1 MKRLFTILLA
11 VLSLLSLTACGGSP
25 TEETSQEPLVDIQ
38 PQEPEAP
45 PEPTPEELAAQ
56 EVEDL
61 LASLT
66 LEEKVGQLFFVRVP
80 DTDAVSDVSTYH
92 LGGYILFGR
101 DTADKTADALIQTI
115 QSYQDAAAVDTGIP
129 LLIGVDE
136 EGGRVSRLSSIG
148 VTDILDPMATYG
160 AQGDTAR
167 VHEIGQTLGTQLG
180 SVGFNIDFAPV
191 ADVVT
196 NPNNTEIGDRSFSS
210 DPQVAADMVAAMVEG
225 LQSSGTISCLKHFP
239 GHGSTEADTHEGL
252 SVTSRT
258 LEELR
263 QTELLPFRAG
273 IDAGVEM
280 VMISHMSA
288 PAITGD
294 NTPCDLSPAI
304 VTDLLRE
311 ELGFTG
317 VIVTDSHEMGA
328 ITNYYGCGEAAVK
341 AIAAGCDIVLMP
353 NNLEEA
359 AGAVL
364 TALENG
370 ELTEARI
377 NESVLRILTLKYRYG
392 ILE

>member
-136 EGGRVSRLSSIG
+136 EGGTVVRVSS
-148 VTDILDPMATYG
+148 
-160 AQGDTAR
+160 
-167 VHEIGQTLGTQLG
+167 
-180 SVGFNIDFAPV
+180 
-191 ADVVT
+191 
-196 NPNNTEIGDRSFSS
+196 NPHLRASKFPS
-210 DPQVAADMVAAMVEG
+210 PQKAYA
-225 LQSSGTISCLKHFP
+225 SG
-239 GHGSTEADTHEGL
+239 GME
-252 SVTSRT
+252 
-258 LEELR
+258 
-263 QTELLPFRAG
+263 
-273 IDAGVEM
+273 
-280 VMISHMSA
+280 
-288 PAITGD
+288 
-294 NTPCDLSPAI
+294 
-304 VTDLLRE
+304 
-311 ELGFTG
+311 
-317 VIVTDSHEMGA
+317 
-328 ITNYYGCGEAAVK
+328 
-341 AIAAGCDIVLMP
+341 
-353 NNLEEA
+353 
-359 AGAVL
+359 AVL
-364 TALENG
+364 TALALSRATMRNIRQNLG
-370 ELTEARI
+370 WAFGYNLLGLPVAAGLLHVFGGPMLSPMIAGTAMAMSSF
-377 NESVLRILTLKYRYG
+377 SVVSNALRLRFFKV
-392 ILE
+392 

>member
-136 EGGRVSRLSSIG
+136 EGGTVVRVSSNPHLRASKFPSPQKAYASGGMEAVLADTREKDRLLSA
-148 VTDILDPMATYG
+148 L
-160 AQGDTAR
+160 
-167 VHEIGQTLGTQLG
+167 
-180 SVGFNIDFAPV
+180 GFNVNLSPV
-191 ADVVT
+191 ADVST
-196 NPNNTEIGDRSFSS
+196 NPADFMYDRTFGQ
-210 DPQVAADMVAAMVEG
+210 DAAATADYVAQVVSQMAEDGMGSV
-225 LQSSGTISCLKHFP
+225 LKHFP
-239 GHGSTEADTHEGL
+239 GYGNNVDTHTGIAVDQRPLE
-252 SVTSRT
+252 SFTSSDF
-258 LEELR
+258 
-263 QTELLPFRAG
+263 LPFQAG
-273 IDAGVEM
+273 MESGGGKTAVL
-280 VMISHMSA
+280 VSHNIMTA
-288 PAITGD
+288 VDGDLPAS
-294 NTPCDLSPAI
+294 LSPK
-304 VTDLLRE
+304 V
-311 ELGFTG
+311 
-317 VIVTDSHEMGA
+317 HQ
-328 ITNYYGCGEAAVK
+328 C
-341 AIAAGCDIVLMP
+341 
-353 NNLEEA
+353 
-359 AGAVL
+359 
-364 TALENG
+364 
-370 ELTEARI
+370 
-377 NESVLRILTLKYRYG
+377 G
-392 ILE
+392 ILHLKRTSEVTVHSRVNHSAD